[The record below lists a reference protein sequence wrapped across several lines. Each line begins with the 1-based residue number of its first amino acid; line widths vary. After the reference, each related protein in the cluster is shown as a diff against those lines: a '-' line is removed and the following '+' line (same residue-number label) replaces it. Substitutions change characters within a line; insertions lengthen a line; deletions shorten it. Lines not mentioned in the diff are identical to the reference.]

1 MVLLEQFLIHARLVI
16 EAFKVGFADQLDKI
30 LIAGEIGGQQ
40 DEMIVVVMRQSAFP
54 ALSVAGRHVGLTA
67 YDGLDPASESLLIK
81 LDSPEQI
88 AMVRHGHGGHAEV
101 FHLLDERLNLIRP
114 IEQAVLGVEVKM
126 NEWLGRQVETS
137 GRIVIGRG
145 GEVNVVK

>member
-1 MVLLEQFLIHARLVI
+1 MV
-16 EAFKVGFADQLDKI
+16 G
-30 LIAGEIGGQQ
+30 
-40 DEMIVVVMRQSAFP
+40 
-54 ALSVAGRHVGLTA
+54 
-67 YDGLDPASESLLIK
+67 
-81 LDSPEQI
+81 
-88 AMVRHGHGGHAEV
+88 HGHGGHAEV